1 MSDVRETRPA
11 STIERGYSGNVVQ
24 LADQREADVRQE
36 SRAPMASPWLADL
49 LNDGSHRNLARRV
62 AEFRGAVRRSL
73 MATSKEY
80 RVLASLELAKIP
92 GSEACQAELR
102 RVLAANPHYIVLSK
116 LIESE
121 AFLGQAASEYPG
133 PK

>member
-1 MSDVRETRPA
+1 MSDVRGTLSA
-11 STIERGYSGNVVQ
+11 STMERGYGGNIVQ
-24 LADQREADVRQE
+24 LADQRAAEERQGN
-36 SRAPMASPWLADL
+36 RAPMASPWLADL

-102 RVLAANPHYIVLSK
+102 RVLSANPHYIVLSK

-121 AFLGQAASEYPG
+121 AYLGHAAGEYPS